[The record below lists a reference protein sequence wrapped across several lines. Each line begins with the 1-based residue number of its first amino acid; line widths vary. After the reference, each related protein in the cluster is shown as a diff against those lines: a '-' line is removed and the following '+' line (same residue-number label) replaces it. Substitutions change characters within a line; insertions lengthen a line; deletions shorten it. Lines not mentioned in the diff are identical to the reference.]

1 MFTLEEGLPFH
12 AGARNNSNNH
22 KKCSTANILILSKR
36 SLVVCVRA
44 ALEEDGPLLCCVVL
58 RRVCAVGTDSGFIQ
72 QGCAEDGALQPL
84 DEEDGGGV
92 FWVGFGVFWFFLRRR
107 GEKVG
112 QDDWPR
118 ALMASHPLSDCTETL
133 VRRRLVS
140 IHLQRQPALIRWWT
154 GVWHRARLPHDL
166 LRCLPDRRLWRIPLS
181 PTEKCFAKLFFFL
194 TEQRAENER
203 WKILSGQ
210 QERLLC
216 PN

>member
-1 MFTLEEGLPFH
+1 MTDHTENMFTLEEGLPFH

-44 ALEEDGPLLCCVVL
+44 ALEKDGPLLCCVVL

-112 QDDWPR
+112 QDD
-118 ALMASHPLSDCTETL
+118 
-133 VRRRLVS
+133 
-140 IHLQRQPALIRWWT
+140 
-154 GVWHRARLPHDL
+154 
-166 LRCLPDRRLWRIPLS
+166 
-181 PTEKCFAKLFFFL
+181 
-194 TEQRAENER
+194 
-203 WKILSGQ
+203 
-210 QERLLC
+210 
-216 PN
+216 